1 MYIWSIICYEQRF
14 TIPEDV
20 LITAEAISSTAP
32 ERLVGSLWRVVSS
45 ITSLEGGEGGTSRGT
60 SRGGGGGALWA
71 QVLQEV
77 RMRFVMF
84 QGNVDVNN
92 RL

>member
-1 MYIWSIICYEQRF
+1 MSASFDLCRSIVPAQFNFSANQKCCQF
-14 TIPEDV
+14 
-20 LITAEAISSTAP
+20 LIRE
-32 ERLVGSLWRVVSS
+32 
-45 ITSLEGGEGGTSRGT
+45 ITFFV
-60 SRGGGGGALWA
+60 LWA